1 MEIRIAP
8 CIMSKVTPIY
18 TRFLDSSVTWL
29 RLTWLGLA
37 WLGLL
42 CLALP
47 SQAQTL
53 SAPEAYRQMRAG
65 ELILVDVRT
74 PQEWLTTGVP
84 QGARLADM
92 KDPRFLH
99 RLKHLEEQGGSKPI
113 ALICHGGVRTG
124 KLVEEL
130 EKYGFHGLLDV
141 SEGMN
146 GSDAGPGWLA
156 RGLPLEDY
164 QTDDPNLKAGP
175 LSFFERLRLARLPDW
190 EPLPQD

>member
-1 MEIRIAP
+1 
-8 CIMSKVTPIY
+8 MSKVTPIY
-18 TRFLDSSVTWL
+18 TRFLGTAIVWV
-29 RLTWLGLA
+29 GA
-37 WLGLL
+37 VCLGLL
-42 CLALP
+42 CLAQP

-53 SAPEAYRQMRAG
+53 TAPEAYRRVQAG
-65 ELILVDVRT
+65 ELLLVDVRT

-84 QGARLADM
+84 EGARLANM

-99 RLKHLEEQGGSKPI
+99 HLKRLKEQGGSKSI
-113 ALICHGGVRTG
+113 ALICHGGVRTA
-124 KLVEEL
+124 KLADEL
-130 EKYGFHGLLDV
+130 KKYGFHGLLDV